1 MDITGSLPSSEE
13 AQSFLNDKRKN
24 KRSILIE
31 ELLKSEEYASFW
43 ALKWSDLLRVEEK
56 TLDSKGVEKIYGW
69 LKEMIGSG
77 RPLDQFTKDIL
88 CATGST
94 YKNPPANFY
103 RALRSPVNRA
113 EAVAQVFIGTRINC
127 AKCHDHPFEN
137 VSQDDYYRFAAIF
150 DAIDYEIIENKKKDG
165 FDKHRFVGEQIIK
178 LVSID
183 KFQNKFLN
191 DPRTKKPPK
200 PGFLNS
206 DAGSLQSFDNRLE
219 EVANWIVSHPRFA
232 KV

>member
-1 MDITGSLPSSEE
+1 M
-13 AQSFLNDKRKN
+13 
-24 KRSILIE
+24 
-31 ELLKSEEYASFW
+31 
-43 ALKWSDLLRVEEK
+43 
-56 TLDSKGVEKIYGW
+56 
-69 LKEMIGSG
+69 
-77 RPLDQFTKDIL
+77 
-88 CATGST
+88 
-94 YKNPPANFY
+94 
-103 RALRSPVNRA
+103 NRA

-150 DAIDYEIIENKKKDG
+150 DAIDYEIIENREKDG

-191 DPRTKKPPK
+191 VKNKETPK

-206 DAGSLQSFDNRLE
+206 DAGSLSLSITGLRKLPIGLYLTLDLLKFNL
-219 EVANWIVSHPRFA
+219 IGYGLI
-232 KV
+232 